1 MHYVKAKHLLSNKNG
16 MNIYRGCS
24 HGCIYCDSRSK
35 CYNMNHNFE
44 DIEVKINAP
53 ELLEIELKRK
63 RNRAMIATGAMSDPY
78 LHIEKELKLTRRC
91 LQVIN
96 KYDFGATVLT
106 KSDLIL
112 RDLDLIKEINNKSK
126 FVVQMTIT
134 TFDDNLCKIIEPNVC
149 PSSRRLEVLKIM
161 KDNKIPTIVW
171 ITPILP
177 FINDNEDNIMNIL
190 MSLKEANVKGIVS
203 FNGFGLTLREGDKE
217 YFYQNLD
224 SNFPGI
230 KNRYIREYGNRY
242 ELPAPNNNRLN
253 KMFIDFC
260 MANNIEYRVDK
271 IFSYL
276 SEYHFKNSIEEI
288 SLF

>member
-1 MHYVKAKHLLSNKNG
+1 MHYVKAKHLLSNRNG

-35 CYNMNHNFE
+35 CYNMNHAFE
-44 DIEVKINAP
+44 DIEVKINAA
-53 ELLEIELKRK
+53 ELLELELRRK
-63 RNRAMIATGAMSDPY
+63 RNKAMIATGSMSDPY
-78 LHIEKELKLTRRC
+78 LHLEKELKLTRRC
-91 LQVIN
+91 LEIIN

-134 TFDDNLCKIIEPNVC
+134 TYDDNLCKIIEPNVC
-149 PSSRRLEVLKIM
+149 PTSRRLEVLKIM

-171 ITPILP
+171 LTPILP
-177 FINDNEDNIMNIL
+177 FVNDDEDNIMNIL
-190 MSLKEANVKGIVS
+190 MSLKEVDVKGIVS
-203 FNGFGLTLREGDKE
+203 FNGFGLTLREGNRE

-224 SNFPGI
+224 RYFPGI
-230 KNRYIREYGNRY
+230 KNRYIKQYGNNY
-242 ELPAPNNNRLN
+242 ELPVKDNNRLN
-253 KMFIDFC
+253 RMLIDFC
-260 MANNIEYRVDK
+260 IANNIEYKVDK
-271 IFSYL
+271 VFNYL
-276 SEYHFKNSIEEI
+276 SEYSFKNTLEEI